1 MSRVRRQVKSPNIKS
16 PLSPLH
22 PRNNGFFKNSI
33 KPTEYNNTLIVDRLI
48 KNQQKLSL
56 SITKDQH
63 KDMNSSP
70 YNQSQQKL
78 SLSIT
83 KDQHKDMN
91 SSPYNQD
98 LKKDYNPYFFPPTTF
113 GNDVENPNQKLHV
126 KTKISATLKTLN
138 LILFI
143 REALVIMV
151 AIFFVYTLNISECAD
166 QLHDW
171 SLRSNFDTEQYTNYG
186 QNV

>member
-48 KNQQKLSL
+48 KN
-56 SITKDQH
+56 
-63 KDMNSSP
+63 
-70 YNQSQQKL
+70 QQKL